1 MTVWYYSTDLAANNE
16 TAKSVTVRVD
26 TQAPT
31 TSARNASVQA
41 GKTVL
46 LKYSV
51 ADAVPGCGEAAVTL
65 EVTKG
70 GRTVK
75 TVALG
80 DKSTNATLAN
90 SFKVRLAKGVYTWRV
105 RATDLAGNPASR
117 MTAAR
122 LTVK

>member
-1 MTVWYYSTDLAANNE
+1 VAGNIE

-31 TSARNASVQA
+31 TRARPASVKA
-41 GKTVL
+41 GRRVL

-51 ADAVPGCGEAAVTL
+51 ADAVPGCGEAAVIL

-70 GRTVK
+70 GRTVR

-80 DKSTNATLAN
+80 DKSTNSALAY
-90 SFKVRLAKGVYTWRV
+90 SFKVRLAKGIYAWRV